1 MAASLQVLHDKL
13 PLTDKCHHY
22 DDVDDVPPHI
32 QKYWHQR
39 YSIFD
44 YYDQG
49 VQLTDDAWFGVTP
62 EPVANQIAQDL
73 CTKTSKTTLI
83 DLFGGAGGNVIA
95 FASSFHFTRI
105 IAIEKDAATLACA
118 QHNAEV
124 YGVTEY
130 ITFVL
135 GDSLHYLSLLRHN
148 PSALD
153 PAIRVDPNQT
163 TIFASP
169 PWGGVA
175 YREHEVFDLSTM
187 EPYNLEKLYKACF
200 PLETTLFLPRSSDLN
215 QIAELLASNEEDT
228 KLDVV
233 QYCMEGASK
242 AMVVYVPESKPL
254 HQDDEGWSI
263 AVEKDY
269 SQ

>member
-1 MAASLQVLHDKL
+1 MASLQVLHEKL
-13 PLTDKCHHY
+13 PLTDECHHY
-22 DDVDDVPPHI
+22 ENVHEVPQHI
-32 QKYWHQR
+32 RKYWQQR
-39 YSIFD
+39 YSIFE
-44 YYDQG
+44 YYDEG
-49 VQLTDDAWFGVTP
+49 IQLTDDAWFGVTP

-73 CTKTSKTTLI
+73 STKTSKTTLI

-105 IAIEKDAATLACA
+105 IAIEKDPSTLACA
-118 QHNAEV
+118 QHNAQV
-124 YGVTEY
+124 YGVSEY

-135 GDSLHYLSLLRHN
+135 GDSLEYMTLLKTN
-148 PSALD
+148 PSALH
-153 PAIRVDPNQT
+153 PSIRVDPNQV

-175 YREHEVFDLSTM
+175 YREHEVFDLSVM
-187 EPYNLEKLYKACF
+187 EPYNLERLYKACF
-200 PLETTLFLPRSSDLN
+200 PLEHTLFLPRSSDLN
-215 QIAELLASNEEDT
+215 QVADLLAPEDDA

-242 AMVVYVPESKPL
+242 AMVVYVPESNPL
-254 HQDDEGWSI
+254 HRDDDGWSM
-263 AVEKDY
+263 AVEQGT